1 MPGKTSGRKWCRSLT
16 VSGGGSQTQAC
27 RAGRRCGPHPELQSV
42 EAQLLN
48 SSAIRLAARQVSG
61 LAAMERII
69 AQYWLSGNTSMP
81 DQGFPIA
88 HQFYEFFSRKGYI
101 TDIFQMRTLRL
112 NGIRSL
118 VFVLER

>member
-1 MPGKTSGRKWCRSLT
+1 
-16 VSGGGSQTQAC
+16 
-27 RAGRRCGPHPELQSV
+27 
-42 EAQLLN
+42 
-48 SSAIRLAARQVSG
+48 
-61 LAAMERII
+61 MERII

-88 HQFYEFFSRKGYI
+88 HQFYEFISRKDYI
-101 TDIFQMRTLRL
+101 TDISQMRTLRL